1 MKKQTEPKTWKDIG
15 KIIKAHRK
23 EYRLG
28 VILPYINAISQEQI
42 NKAASNY
49 KARKIAS
56 INRNGAKYRFPPLQ
70 DATRHYLAW
79 VEEDDAF
86 KAGVN
91 WVLKQLTKNK

>member
-1 MKKQTEPKTWKDIG
+1 MKKQTEPQTLKEIG
-15 KIIKAHRK
+15 KIIKARRQ

-28 VILPYINAISQEQI
+28 RILPYINAISQEQI

-56 INRNGAKYRFPPLQ
+56 INRNGDKYHFPPLR
-70 DATRHYLAW
+70 DATRHYIAW

-86 KAGVN
+86 KAGVK
-91 WVLKQLTKNK
+91 WVLKQLTKG